1 MGKPTKI
8 ALVLLLLVL
17 IGSLIRTVTRERE
30 PAYRG
35 ESLSYWLQEYNRA
48 QSSAT
53 FAPIDEAIQAM
64 GTNALPHLLSDLAH
78 RDSSFSRQLARWY
91 ARHRWFNLPFY
102 GEDRFMAPAMMA
114 LRALGPEANPILPG
128 LQNLMERND
137 ALEQTARVFFFVGP
151 TAIPTLER
159 VCHNSNRAVRIQAAI
174 TIVEIKESRL
184 GYLGWA
190 FSWQK
195 SPINGKPLLH
205 LGWGYTPNTQE
216 QAVRQLVEG
225 LQNPDPAIR
234 LANIEA
240 LQSIGAPTA
249 KSAWAGLLDLGGAD
263 PQVIKA
269 AQEALRQVDPQA
281 TPTAGAK

>member
-1 MGKPTKI
+1 MTKRAKI
-8 ALVLLLLVL
+8 ALTVLLVAIIAL
-17 IGSLIRTVTRERE
+17 SIRIVTRERE
-30 PAYRG
+30 PAYCG

-48 QSSAT
+48 QNTAT
-53 FAPIDEAIQAM
+53 FAPIDEAIHAM
-64 GTNALPHLLSDLAH
+64 GTNALPHLLSVLAH
-78 RDSSFSRQLARWY
+78 RDSSIGLQLARWY
-91 ARHRWFNLPFY
+91 SRHRWLNLPFY
-102 GEDRFMAPAMMA
+102 GEDRFVAPAMMA
-114 LRALGPEANPILPG
+114 LKTLGPEANPILPG
-128 LQNLMERND
+128 LQTLMEKND
-137 ALEQTARVFFFVGP
+137 NLEQTAQALFFIGP

-159 VCHNSNRAVRIQAAI
+159 ICRNTNQAVRIQAAI

-205 LGWGYTPNTQE
+205 LGWGYTLNTQE

-225 LQNPDPAIR
+225 LQNSDPAIR

-249 KSAWAGLLDLGGAD
+249 KRAWAGLLDLGSAD
-263 PQVIKA
+263 PQVIRA

-281 TPTAGAK
+281 AATAGVK